1 MALTKAEAVD
11 KIVVSTRYNIVKLRT
26 AVLFQEDG
34 VDQAIRYRHTE
45 LSPGS
50 LSKDGNNTLVDR
62 DISGY
67 STEVQGVCNAV
78 WTDAVKEDYRK
89 HLVANLGN

>member
-11 KIVVSTRYNIVKLRT
+11 KIVISTRYNIVKVRT

-45 LSPGS
+45 LSAGS
-50 LSKDGNNTLVDR
+50 LSTDGNDTLVDR
-62 DISGY
+62 DISGW

-89 HLVANLGN
+89 HLVANKG